1 MKGPPF
7 WWEAVAGIYIAG
19 SSMCCTERI
28 IYQPMK
34 KPMTPV
40 RPTRAEEPLPL
51 GTAILSNVA
60 LSLLMWNIVLRVVG
74 LILAA

>member
-1 MKGPPF
+1 
-7 WWEAVAGIYIAG
+7 
-19 SSMCCTERI
+19 
-28 IYQPMK
+28 MK
-34 KPMTPV
+34 KPMTPA
-40 RPTRAEEPLPL
+40 RPTPAEEPLPL

>member
-1 MKGPPF
+1 MKEPPF
-7 WWEAVAGIYIAG
+7 WCGAVAGIYLADLPCATRADFLPAHEEKL
-19 SSMCCTERI
+19 M
-28 IYQPMK
+28 MA
-34 KPMTPV
+34 V
-40 RPTRAEEPLPL
+40 RPTRTKEPLPL